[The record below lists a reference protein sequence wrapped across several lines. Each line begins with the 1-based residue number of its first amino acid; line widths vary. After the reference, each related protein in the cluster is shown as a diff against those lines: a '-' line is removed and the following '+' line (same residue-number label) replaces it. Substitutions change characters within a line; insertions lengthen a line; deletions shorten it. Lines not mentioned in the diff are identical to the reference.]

1 MGQTMKGL
9 QYQDQAS
16 LVVTILDSVSPRPHA
31 EGTNKEDITDG
42 MLGEST

>member
-9 QYQDQAS
+9 QSQEQAS
-16 LVVTILDSVSPRPHA
+16 LLMTILDSVSRRPHA
-31 EGTNKEDITDG
+31 EGTKKEDITDR